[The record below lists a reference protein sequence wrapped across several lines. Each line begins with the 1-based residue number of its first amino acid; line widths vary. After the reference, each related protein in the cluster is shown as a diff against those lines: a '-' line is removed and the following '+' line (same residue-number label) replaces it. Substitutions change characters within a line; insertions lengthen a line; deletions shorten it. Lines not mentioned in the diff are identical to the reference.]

1 MILKCLKL
9 RTVFWNL
16 SGIEIDVS
24 NKITEKFL
32 PPFCGIAGGI
42 SVLLAHDSIVL
53 AHGIKGFP
61 FVVNNF
67 DFSPTMSEKTN
78 YLIFFL

>member
-1 MILKCLKL
+1 M
-9 RTVFWNL
+9 
-16 SGIEIDVS
+16 
-24 NKITEKFL
+24 
-32 PPFCGIAGGI
+32 
-42 SVLLAHDSIVL
+42 LLAHDSIVL

-78 YLIFFL
+78 YLIFFLKEVKSEGTVNV